1 MVKDN
6 EPTGLVLRTLR
17 RSLGLT
23 QGDVARMLRC
33 SRQMVNMLEKGRIG
47 LSQDLAERYGTL
59 IRLVADYGREIEL
72 LMDAK
77 KVKESQVHDLVEK
90 HVAEIRSFIRG
101 KADQR

>member
-1 MVKDN
+1 MDNLAKGKMMVKDN

-47 LSQDLAERYGTL
+47 LSQDLAEPGTMDHRL
-59 IRLVADYGREIEL
+59 QIGQRAERIRCRKTLVLDYP
-72 LMDAK
+72 A
-77 KVKESQVHDLVEK
+77 
-90 HVAEIRSFIRG
+90 AEI
-101 KADQR
+101 